1 MWVANEELIAEAGR
15 RLAEAAPDSQVILFG
30 PHALE
35 EASSH
40 DEVGFLVIE
49 PKVDSE
55 TEESLRLHR
64 TLRDL
69 PVPANIFVVSRD
81 YAERWR
87 EVRGGIVHAA
97 LSHGRVLVG

>member
-15 RLAEAAPDSQVILFG
+15 RLAEASPDSQVILFG

-55 TEESLRLHR
+55 TEESTSSPSRSARSARAGQRSRGQSRLR
-64 TLRDL
+64 
-69 PVPANIFVVSRD
+69 
-81 YAERWR
+81 
-87 EVRGGIVHAA
+87 
-97 LSHGRVLVG
+97 

>member
-1 MWVANEELIAEAGR
+1 MLAANEELIVEAGR

-30 PHALE
+30 PHARG
-35 EASSH
+35 EASPH

-55 TEESLRLHR
+55 AEESLRLHR

-69 PVPANIFVVSRD
+69 RVSANVLVVSRD

-87 EVRGGIVHAA
+87 EVHGGIVHAA
-97 LSHGRVLVG
+97 LFHGRVLAG